1 MNLKRKHSVQ
11 DPPLP
16 SGEGSGEGHAA
27 ATAVRLLLHQRATLA
42 VAESCTGGLI
52 THLLTEVP
60 GISASLLMG
69 VTAYSNEVKINQLG
83 VPASLI
89 EKEGAVSR
97 KVALAMAAGAARAA
111 GADYG
116 IGVTGNA
123 GPSGGSDEKP
133 VGLVWIALCGPE
145 TSDSREFHFSG
156 DRSQVK
162 EKAAL
167 AAINMLEDALA
178 NC

>member
-1 MNLKRKHSVQ
+1 MLEENVVA
-11 DPPLP
+11 
-16 SGEGSGEGHAA
+16 EV
-27 ATAVRLLLHQRATLA
+27 VRLLLRQRATLA

-60 GISASLLMG
+60 GVSASLLMG
-69 VTAYSNEVKINQLG
+69 ITAYSNETKINQLG

-97 KVALAMAAGAARAA
+97 EVALAMAAGVAKSA

-116 IGVTGNA
+116 IGVTGVA

-133 VGLVWIALCGPE
+133 VGLVWIALSGLK
-145 TSDSREFHFSG
+145 DSTAGEFRFSG
-156 DRSQVK
+156 DRSQIK
-162 EKAAL
+162 ISAAN
-167 AAINMLEDALA
+167 AAINMLKDALT

>member
-1 MNLKRKHSVQ
+1 MPEKNI
-11 DPPLP
+11 
-16 SGEGSGEGHAA
+16 AA
-27 ATAVRLLLHQRATLA
+27 GVVRLLLHQRATLA

-52 THLLTEVP
+52 THLLTDIP

-97 KVALAMAAGAARAA
+97 EVALAMADGIARSA

-116 IGVTGNA
+116 IGVTGIA
-123 GPSGGSDEKP
+123 GPSGGSEEKP
-133 VGLVWIALCGPE
+133 VGLVWIALRGRK
-145 TSDSREFHFSG
+145 DSTAREFRFSG

-162 EKAAL
+162 RQAAN
-167 AAINMLEDALA
+167 AAINMLKDALV
-178 NC
+178 NRQG